1 MIYDNKIFIIV
12 GLVLFIICIIIIFI
26 YNPNTKKHTQYEK
39 DIETINNILMNDARL
54 HRLLM
59 IEIINDKTE
68 NIINANINTNI
79 NTNVNT
85 NILTNDSIRTTN
97 KLSFDDLQSN
107 IITYKK
113 MIVGITQLG
122 KCLVKYFGTTTTTKF
137 ISLIK
142 QRNEILRD
150 FYIKIRNYNYT
161 NDIMGNY
168 TNDSIRKDTNDTW
181 NRLELDITTSISK
194 KLEILTR
201 DITDCIAASFNI
213 RDIDTTSNK
222 KRPLETYQRL
232 YNLITMYDKEL
243 LNQAK
248 SYVIKHYTISI
259 NCSQSSYDLTNHI
272 SGELSK
278 LLLQK
283 I

>member
-12 GLVLFIICIIIIFI
+12 GLVLFILCIIIIFI
-26 YNPNTKKHTQYEK
+26 YNPNDKKHTQYDK

-59 IEIINDKTE
+59 IEIITDKTE
-68 NIINANINTNI
+68 NIINTNI
-79 NTNVNT
+79 NTN
-85 NILTNDSIRTTN
+85 DSTRTSN
-97 KLSFDDLQSN
+97 KLSFDDLPSN

-122 KCLVKYFGTTTTTKF
+122 KCIVKYFGTTTTTKF

-142 QRNEILRD
+142 QRNELLRN
-150 FYIKIRNYNYT
+150 FYIKIRDYNYT
-161 NDIMGNY
+161 NDVMGNY
-168 TNDSIRKDTNDTW
+168 SNDSLRKNNNDTW
-181 NRLELDITTSISK
+181 NRLEVDITTSISK

-213 RDIDTTSNK
+213 RDVDTTTNK

-243 LNQAK
+243 INQAK